1 MNTNPMNQLTVAHLS
16 PDRKSVVRLAR
27 MTEAELAAHRAADTL
42 GARLVVPVTTPQPR
56 PIGVAVDVRMTIR
69 EDDVLREY
77 IPKPSILRAQLAERI
92 PQRRWEVETGGIE
105 VGGLL
110 VATNERAQG
119 MVGRLAARASRD
131 KKFTTRFKT
140 AAGWMPVNAAQLIE
154 IDNAVANHVNA
165 AFLREEQLAAMLA
178 AAADADLPALVHAVE
193 AFWPAK

>member
-27 MTEAELAAHRAADTL
+27 MTEADLAAHLAADTI

-56 PIGVAVDVRMTIR
+56 PIGIAVDVRMTIR

-77 IPKPSILRAQLAERI
+77 IPKPSVLRPRLAARI
-92 PQRRWEVETGGIE
+92 PERRWEIETGGIE
-105 VGGLL
+105 VGGLRI
-110 VATNERAQG
+110 ATDDRAKTLLGQ
-119 MVGRLAARASRD
+119 LAGRASRD

-140 AAGWMPVNAAQLIE
+140 AAGWMAVNAAQLIE

-178 AAADADLPALVHAVE
+178 SASDTDLPALAHTVE
-193 AFWPAK
+193 AFWPAN